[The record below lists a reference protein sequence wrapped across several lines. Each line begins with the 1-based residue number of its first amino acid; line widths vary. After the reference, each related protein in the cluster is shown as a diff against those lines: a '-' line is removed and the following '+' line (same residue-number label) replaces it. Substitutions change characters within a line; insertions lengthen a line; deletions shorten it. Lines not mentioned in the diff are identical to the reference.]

1 MLKRSSSLCSVRMT
15 TTRRQFVLLIKY
27 ILLYR
32 THVRLLGLPHR
43 KVYRDNYRGTPCQ
56 LPRYSAVVTAER
68 VGQYFFS
75 ASHPLEWES
84 CVKKTTAQC
93 NPADCI
99 AYRTDYIV
107 FTSKNPAD
115 NPAYYYAYNPA
126 AILHLPLVLR
136 GFICSL
142 RRSTR

>member
-1 MLKRSSSLCSVRMT
+1 
-15 TTRRQFVLLIKY
+15 
-27 ILLYR
+27 
-32 THVRLLGLPHR
+32 
-43 KVYRDNYRGTPCQ
+43 
-56 LPRYSAVVTAER
+56 

-75 ASHPLEWES
+75 ASHPPEWES
-84 CVKKTTAQC
+84 RVKKTTAQC

-136 GFICSL
+136 GF
-142 RRSTR
+142 TRFLWRIYPINASEYFEKV